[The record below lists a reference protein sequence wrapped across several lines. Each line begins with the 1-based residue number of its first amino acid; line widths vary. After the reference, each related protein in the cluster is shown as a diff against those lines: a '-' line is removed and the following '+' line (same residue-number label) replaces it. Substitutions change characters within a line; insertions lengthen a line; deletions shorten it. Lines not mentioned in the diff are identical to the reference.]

1 MSNIRKIALELL
13 LTQEAAESY
22 VNLLLA
28 SQKASSLSKEERA
41 SLTALLYT
49 TVEKKITYDYI
60 IATLAARPVEKISPT
75 VLNALRIGLCQI
87 FDMRSIPDFAA
98 VNETVSLVKGKGERS
113 FVNAVLRAAVRVK
126 DNPPRPDRGRN
137 LARHLSVRYSVPMPL
152 VKHYVS
158 IFGNDGAEKLL
169 EEFSKTPPLSLSVN
183 TKITDRDA
191 LIAKLSSLGAKA
203 SEYTDFGVI
212 IPKSISPTAIDGFSE
227 GEFFVQDEA
236 GRIAIS
242 ALDIGN
248 CDTVIDVCAAPG
260 GKSFA
265 AAIKASEG
273 EVYSFDIHE
282 SKLSLIESGKARLGL
297 ENITVAQRDAT
308 EFDERLFGKA
318 DKVICDVPCSG
329 LGVIWK
335 KPDLKYKSLDILNEL
350 PELQYSILEESVKYL
365 KVGGEIL
372 YSTCTLNP
380 SENEKVTDRFIN
392 ENKEFSYVERT
403 VGSLTVGEG
412 GLTLAPHIHGTDG
425 FFIAVMRKNK

>member
-1 MSNIRKIALELL
+1 
-13 LTQEAAESY
+13 
-22 VNLLLA
+22 
-28 SQKASSLSKEERA
+28 
-41 SLTALLYT
+41 
-49 TVEKKITYDYI
+49 
-60 IATLAARPVEKISPT
+60 

-98 VNETVSLVKGKGERS
+98 VNETVSLVKGKGERG

-126 DNPPRPDRGRN
+126 DNPPCPDRGKN
-137 LARHLSVRYSVPMPL
+137 LARHLSVKYSVPLPL
-152 VKHYVS
+152 VKHYIS

-169 EEFSKTPPLSLSVN
+169 KTFSKTPPLSLSVN
-183 TKITDRDA
+183 TKITDRDD
-191 LIAKLSSLGAKA
+191 LLSKLSTLDARA

-212 IPKSISPTAIDGFSE
+212 IPKSVSPTSIEGFSE

-248 CDTVIDVCAAPG
+248 RDTVIDVCAAPG

-273 EVYSFDIHE
+273 EVYSFDVHE

-297 ENITVAQRDAT
+297 GNIIVAQRDAT
-308 EFDERLFGKA
+308 APDEQLFGKA

-335 KPDLKYKSLDILNEL
+335 KPDLKYKSLDTLDEL
-350 PELQYSILEESVKYL
+350 PELQYSILKESVKYL

-380 SENEKVTDRFIN
+380 SENEKITDRFIN
-392 ENKEFSYVERT
+392 ENKEFSYVERA

-425 FFIAVMRKNK
+425 FFIAVMRKER